1 MRGVHHDF
9 WLWRPLR
16 WLTRCNVSRGR
27 SGLHSDRRIRFL
39 SRRNGGQAD
48 VRRWKKVR
56 IAVGR
61 LVVANFAAAGMFELI
76 LITDVARSS
85 HFGKR
90 LSVRRT
96 IDRNASEG
104 HWVVGRQ
111 CIGRNRLRPIATK
124 YKKSNSIITT
134 MYAVFKKSQKCL
146 IFKSILFLLND
157 LWREIHLL
165 AMLKMRLFERYSNN
179 MNNALSS

>member
-146 IFKSILFLLND
+146 ILKSILFHFND

-165 AMLKMRLFERYSNN
+165 VMLKMRLFERYSNN

>member
-61 LVVANFAAAGMFELI
+61 LVVANFAAGMFELI

-111 CIGRNRLRPIATK
+111 CIGRNRLRPIPTK
-124 YKKSNSIITT
+124 YKKRKQFHYHN
-134 MYAVFKKSQKCL
+134 KCL
-146 IFKSILFLLND
+146 HSVWKSHKNVWKFFFQRNISIFGAKIQMRHFCVIFKHC
-157 LWREIHLL
+157 E
-165 AMLKMRLFERYSNN
+165 
-179 MNNALSS
+179 